1 MNEQEI
7 KNIVTNQRKYFY
19 TGATLDVDA
28 RLQALKKLRVITNP
42 IKNTQAIFNIKN
54 MPLLLRRSEGCILF

>member
-28 RLQALKKLRVITNP
+28 RLQALKKLRASI
-42 IKNTQAIFNIKN
+42 
-54 MPLLLRRSEGCILF
+54 